1 MITAEEVV
9 SFAIES
15 LAEMN
20 FDIEGIDTE
29 TMIGPSG
36 VDLDSLGVSELAI
49 RIEDRFGVSF
59 PEDEMEQLAIM
70 SLGEFAEMVAQRME
84 QAQPEGIPG

>member
-9 SFAIES
+9 AFAIES
-15 LAEMN
+15 LEEMN

-70 SLGEFAEMVAQRME
+70 SLGEFAEMVAQRTV
-84 QAQPEGIPG
+84 QAQPEGVPG